1 MQQLLWTIGLD
12 RAVSRLVQTEIL
24 PLRLVCFD

>member
-12 RAVSRLVQTEIL
+12 RAVGHLMHTEIL